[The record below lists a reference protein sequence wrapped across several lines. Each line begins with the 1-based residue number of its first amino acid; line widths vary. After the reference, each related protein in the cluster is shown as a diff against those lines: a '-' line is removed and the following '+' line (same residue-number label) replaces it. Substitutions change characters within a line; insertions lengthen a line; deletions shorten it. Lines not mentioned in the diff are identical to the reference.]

1 MPGRR
6 SIRLTTDEFAELVRE
21 ALDDI
26 PQALG
31 RHMRDIAVDVEP
43 MPDRRACEAADIDDP
58 RSLLGLYHGTPLTA
72 RSVEHA
78 TRLPD
83 HITIYQ
89 RNIERICRTRAQII
103 RQVRKTVF
111 HEVGHHFGLD
121 EDDLADLGY
130 Q

>member
-1 MPGRR
+1 M
-6 SIRLTTDEFAELVRE
+6 RLTSDEFAELVKQ

-26 PQALG
+26 PEPLVAY
-31 RHMRDIAVDVEP
+31 MRDIAVDIEP
-43 MPDRRACEAADIDDP
+43 IPDRRACQATHIDDP
-58 RSLLGLYHGTPLTA
+58 RALLGLYHGTPLTA

-89 RNIERICRTRAQII
+89 HNIERLCRSRAQII
-103 RQVRKTVF
+103 RQIRKTVF

-130 Q
+130 H